1 MKKLKS
7 KLSLKE
13 VKVKMA
19 SYCAYQDR
27 CLHEIKEKLTDFEIT
42 TKEEDEIIDFLL
54 QEKYWDEERFAES
67 FVRGK
72 IRHNHWG
79 KIKVKYEL
87 TQRGVPNSIIQK
99 ALQSVEQEEYMQIL
113 GKVLE
118 TKSVNLREEDKWQK
132 RQKLIQYA
140 LQKGFESNLVMEIID
155 VIEHKE

>member
-27 CLHEIKEKLTDFEIT
+27 CLSEIKEKLADFEIT

-54 QEKYWDEERFAES
+54 EEKYWSEERFAES

-87 TQRGVPNSIIQK
+87 SQRGIPLTIIQK
-99 ALQSVEQEEYMQIL
+99 ALQSIEQEEYMNIL
-113 GKVLE
+113 CKVLE
-118 TKSVNLREEDKWQK
+118 TKSVNLREEDKWEK
-132 RQKLIQYA
+132 KKKLIQYA
-140 LQKGFESNLVMEIID
+140 LQKGFESNLVMSFVED
-155 VIEHKE
+155 YLNN